1 MKAHYNPISKKL
13 QKHINARADAEFIK
27 QRDDFMRRFLKLS
40 FVAQN
45 EEFGHGAE
53 RFGRYVSRLMEL
65 GKHRDDDEVFWAHI
79 DIFCK
84 HHGVH
89 FPDEDYERM
98 NG

>member
-1 MKAHYNPISKKL
+1 MKAHYNKISKNM
-13 QKHINARADAEFIK
+13 QKRINAHADAEFIK

-40 FVAQN
+40 FVSLN

-53 RFGRYVSRLMEL
+53 RFGRFVSRLMEL
-65 GKHRDDDEVFWAHI
+65 GKHRDDDEVFWAHV

-98 NG
+98 DG